1 MIHDNPIQ
9 AGHPD
14 HGLEDTPHHR
24 SSPVLKIV
32 LVVLLIAAAVGI
44 YFLVRARQRAATQ
57 QAQTQAAAAANRT
70 IPVLTA
76 PVEQKDVAVW
86 LEGLGNVSAFYT
98 VTVKTQVGGQIMN
111 VAFKEGQ
118 HVKKGDLLVQV
129 DPRPFAIA
137 LQSAQ
142 AALARDNA
150 NLKNGQVNADR
161 YKTLADQKLIA
172 VQQYT
177 DQAATVAQLDAQ
189 TQSDQA
195 AIASAQLNLTYA
207 RITSPIDG
215 VTGVRLVD
223 PGNFV
228 QPTDT
233 TGLVVVTQLDPIAV
247 LFTLPQDDLP
257 SISDGMADGTLS
269 VEARSRDGDRT
280 LATGKLTVID
290 NQINTATSTVRLK
303 AIFDNP
309 KSVLWP
315 NQFVKA
321 RLHIATRK
329 NAVVVP
335 AAVVQHGPNGTF
347 AYVVNPD
354 QTVAMRPVT
363 VAAIQGEQALISKG
377 LQKDETVVVEGQAQL
392 RPGSKVATKPAAAAG
407 SASPA
412 GSGHPNAHQSAPG
425 AASGDIPE
433 SAAPSGAPA
442 GEAPAAPG
450 GKP

>member
-1 MIHDNPIQ
+1 MIHDNPMH
-9 AGHPD
+9 AGAPALD
-14 HGLEDTPHHR
+14 ESPHRH
-24 SSPVLKIV
+24 SSPVTKIV
-32 LVVLLIAAAVGI
+32 LVALLLAAIGGTFLLVRTRSRAAAS
-44 YFLVRARQRAATQ
+44 
-57 QAQTQAAAAANRT
+57 AAAAAASAAVNRV

-76 PVEQKDVAVW
+76 PVEQRDVPVW
-86 LEGLGNVSAFYT
+86 LEGLGSVSAFYT
-98 VTVKTQVGGQIMN
+98 VTIKPQVGGQI
-111 VAFKEGQ
+111 VDVSFKEGQ
-118 HVKKGDLLVQV
+118 HVKKGDLLMQI

-150 NLKNGQVNADR
+150 TLKNGQVNADR

-189 TQSDQA
+189 VQADQA
-195 AIASAQLNLTYA
+195 QIAAAQLNLTYA
-207 RITSPIDG
+207 RITSPIEG

-257 SISDGMADGTLS
+257 SITEGMADGPLT
-269 VEARSRDGDRT
+269 VEARSRDGNTT
-280 LATGKLTVID
+280 LAEGKLTVID
-290 NQINTATSTVRLK
+290 NQINQATSTVRLK

-309 KSVLWP
+309 KQGLWP

-321 RLHIATRK
+321 RLHIATHK
-329 NAVVVP
+329 NAIVVP
-335 AAVVQHGPNGTF
+335 AAVIQHGPNGTF

-354 QTVAMRPVT
+354 STAAMRPVT
-363 VAAIQGEQALISKG
+363 VMAIQGEQAIVSKG
-377 LQKDETVVVEGQAQL
+377 LQAGETVVVEGQAQL
-392 RPGSKVATKPAAAAG
+392 RPGSHMATKPADSAGAGAAGSAGATG

-412 GSGHPNAHQSAPG
+412 GSGHHGHSASPPG
-425 AASGDIPE
+425 AAD
-433 SAAPSGAPA
+433 SAGGA
-442 GEAPAAPG
+442 APAAPG

>member
-1 MIHDNPIQ
+1 MIHENPVHTGSP
-9 AGHPD
+9 ALDESP
-14 HGLEDTPHHR
+14 PHR
-24 SSPVLKIV
+24 SSPVTKIV
-32 LVVLLIAAAVGI
+32 LVVLLLAAIGGTF
-44 YFLVRARQRAATQ
+44 FLVRTRSRAA
-57 QAQTQAAAAANRT
+57 ASAAATAASAAVNRV

-76 PVEQKDVAVW
+76 PVVKRDVPIW

-98 VTVKTQVGGQIMN
+98 VTMKSQVGGQLVN

-118 HVKKGDLLVQV
+118 HVKKGDLLMQI

-150 NLKNGQVNADR
+150 TLKNGELNADR
-161 YKTLADQKLIA
+161 YKTLAEQKLIA

-189 TQSDQA
+189 AQADQA
-195 AIASAQLNLTYA
+195 QIASAQLNLTYA

-228 QPTDT
+228 QPSDT

-257 SISDGMADGTLS
+257 SISEGMAGGPLT
-269 VEARSRDGDRT
+269 VEARSRDGNTT
-280 LATGKLTVID
+280 LAEGKLTVID
-290 NQINTATSTVRLK
+290 NQINQATSTVRLK

-309 KSVLWP
+309 KQVLWP

-329 NAVVVP
+329 DAIVVP

-347 AYVVNPD
+347 AYAVGPD
-354 QTVAMRPVT
+354 STAVMRPVT
-363 VAAIQGEQALISKG
+363 VAAIQGEEAIVSKG
-377 LQKDETVVVEGQAQL
+377 LQPGETVVVEGQAQL
-392 RPGSKVATKPAAAAG
+392 RPGSRVATKPAGAAPG
-407 SASPA
+407 SAPGGADGPA
-412 GSGHPNAHQSAPG
+412 GSGRPGEGPSPPG
-425 AASGDIPE
+425 AAE
-433 SAAPSGAPA
+433 APA

-450 GKP
+450 GKRGP